1 MRLKQWV
8 AQQGRGEL
16 TRLQHETK
24 IAYST
29 LSLLA
34 SDHHVARYPTAVA
47 ISKATGGAVSIAEL
61 CELPPPPPPQL
72 RSTKAAAD
80 RPKPKRKRARRAP
93 SSAVSVA
100 PAARA

>member
-61 CELPPPPPPQL
+61 CELPQPPAL
-72 RSTKAAAD
+72 SKAPD
-80 RPKPKRKRARRAP
+80 RPRPRPKRKRARRAP